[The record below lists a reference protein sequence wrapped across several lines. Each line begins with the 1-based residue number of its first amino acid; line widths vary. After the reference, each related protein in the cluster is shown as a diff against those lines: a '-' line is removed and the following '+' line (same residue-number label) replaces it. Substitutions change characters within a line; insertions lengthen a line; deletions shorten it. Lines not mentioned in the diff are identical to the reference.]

1 MKEVQFQSEY
11 GYKQD
16 GDTEQRQNRSEE
28 EKLKRKENAVE
39 SGENATI
46 PGHSQEKTPQA
57 KKRMRVKDVEG
68 EKVAH

>member
-16 GDTEQRQNRSEE
+16 RDTEQRQNRSEE

-39 SGENATI
+39 RVA
-46 PGHSQEKTPQA
+46 
-57 KKRMRVKDVEG
+57 RMRMKDVEG

>member
-16 GDTEQRQNRSEE
+16 RDTEQRQNRSE

-46 PGHSQEKTPQA
+46 PGHSQEKRPQA
-57 KKRMRVKDVEG
+57 KKRMRVEDVEG

>member
-1 MKEVQFQSEY
+1 MTPMKEVQFQSEY

-16 GDTEQRQNRSEE
+16 RDTEQRQNRSEE

-39 SGENATI
+39 RVA
-46 PGHSQEKTPQA
+46 
-57 KKRMRVKDVEG
+57 RMRVKDVEG